1 VELRQLH
8 YFVVLAEE
16 LHFGRAAERLH
27 IVQPAVSQQL
37 RRLEAELGAT
47 LVARSTRRVAL
58 TDAGL
63 RFLPEARAVLAAADR
78 ARASFARDAAPSTV
92 RLGTSTGVGARLPAL
107 LAQLRRRV
115 PGASVELVRVPAGER
130 LRRVADGT
138 LDAALLRGT
147 AGHAGVQTVA
157 VWTDPIAVALP
168 SAHPLAAASTIEV
181 AALAELP
188 VRLPPRDANPALVDL
203 VIGACRAA
211 GFEPRLAPAMNDQ
224 DMLAAIATGPPTW
237 TVYYA
242 AQVAVLAGI
251 DGVAFRSPA
260 EPPLEMPTLLAVPA
274 GGSPLSEALVAAC
287 RAVA

>member
-78 ARASFARDAAPSTV
+78 ARASVARDAAPSTV

-147 AGHAGVQTVA
+147 AGHAGVRAVA

-168 SAHPLAAASTIEV
+168 SAHPLAAAGTIEI

-237 TVYYA
+237 TVYYT